1 MQHAGEAAWAS
12 LGLQGGD
19 TVGDA
24 ATGEGRGP
32 KSVWGGRACGL
43 FTPSISPQLLN
54 GTKWDPVWGIQE
66 ETREGSPQE
75 AVPSTC

>member
-1 MQHAGEAAWAS
+1 MQRAWEVTWAS

-24 ATGEGRGP
+24 ATGEGRDP
-32 KSVWGGRACGL
+32 KSARGGWAWGL

-54 GTKWDPVWGIQE
+54 RTKWDPVWGTQE
-66 ETREGSPQE
+66 EEREGSPQE